1 MKELERHLLLASR
14 TGRSVSLLM
23 ADIDRFKGYND
34 AFGHPAGDTIL
45 KTVASILCE
54 TARRSD
60 FVARHGG
67 EEFTIGLPDT
77 DHEGAVA
84 LAERFRTAVEAHAWP
99 DREITV
105 SFGVATV
112 APDREGEG
120 VTPILEK
127 LIASADKALY
137 RSKEQ
142 GRNRVTHWNDLN
154 SEK

>member
-1 MKELERHLLLASR
+1 M
-14 TGRSVSLLM
+14 
-23 ADIDRFKGYND
+23 
-34 AFGHPAGDTIL
+34 
-45 KTVASILCE
+45 ASILRE

-67 EEFTIGLPDT
+67 EEFAIGLPDT

-105 SFGVATV
+105 SFGAATV
-112 APDREGEG
+112 SPDPEGEG
-120 VTPILEK
+120 VTPVLEE
-127 LIASADKALY
+127 LIANADKALY

-142 GRNRVTHWNDLN
+142 GRNRVTHWSDLAR
-154 SEK
+154 EK